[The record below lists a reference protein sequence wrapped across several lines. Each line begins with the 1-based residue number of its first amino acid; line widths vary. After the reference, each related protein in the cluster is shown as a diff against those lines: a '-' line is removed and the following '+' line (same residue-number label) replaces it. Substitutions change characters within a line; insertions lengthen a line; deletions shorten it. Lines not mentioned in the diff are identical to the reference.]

1 MYQVVFAAQDF
12 ATLAPWLMLNRG
24 QLNILVHPLTAMTM
38 RIIPAMRCGW
48 EKPYPC
54 GWTSY

>member
-12 ATLAPWLMLNRG
+12 ATLVPWLMLNRG

-38 RIIPAMRCGW
+38 RIMPAMRCDW
-48 EKPYPC
+48 AKP
-54 GWTSY
+54 